1 MKKKGKNNMNIQNIA
16 KEILQNYPNGIKI
29 WQLQEE
35 AKYFGVDAN
44 ILFKKICNICQTE
57 SEADFN

>member
-1 MKKKGKNNMNIQNIA
+1 MNIQNIA